1 MGPSDGQAKA
11 LCQEGGCRLG
21 HVWYWSPLGHEAGG
35 VLQESAAGRMG
46 GPKTSVNS
54 SLKGAWLNPVATA
67 ECRCHQNGHLAHS
80 GRLQENT
87 RPRA

>member
-21 HVWYWSPLGHEAGG
+21 HVWCWSLLLAMRLGVSCGSR
-35 VLQESAAGRMG
+35 VLEGWVGLRHLWT
-46 GPKTSVNS
+46 P
-54 SLKGAWLNPVATA
+54 SLKEAWLNPMATA
-67 ECRCHQNGHLAHS
+67 EWRCHQNGHLAHS
-80 GRLQENT
+80 GCGENT

>member
-1 MGPSDGQAKA
+1 MSTWPCVV
-11 LCQEGGCRLG
+11 LE
-21 HVWYWSPLGHEAGG
+21 SPLGHEAGG

-46 GPKTSVNS
+46 GPKTSVDS

-80 GRLQENT
+80 CRLQGKHPT
-87 RPRA
+87 